1 MRDMQHIAKAVKDTL
16 SGDFGKVR
24 IADVLVQDE
33 VGWDG
38 DALLR
43 VDVVFEGAHKDID
56 ARKLT
61 GAVRNVRLRLR
72 DMNEDAFP
80 LFSFI
85 SKGDWGA
92 ERRKSA

>member
-1 MRDMQHIAKAVKDTL
+1 MRDMQHIARAVKDTL
-16 SGDFGKVR
+16 SCDFGRV
-24 IADVLVQDE
+24 IADVRVQDE

-43 VDVVFEGAHKDID
+43 VDVVFEGTHEDID
-56 ARKLT
+56 ARRLN

-72 DMNEDAFP
+72 DMKEDAFP